1 MDEKKGEE
9 RRIENIILMVY
20 EKRGRVSGTLER
32 AQKLSYTMRIIFPY
46 EDIDTILL
54 TIDNHNKL

>member
-32 AQKLSYTMRIIFPY
+32 ANKLSYTMRIIF
-46 EDIDTILL
+46 L
-54 TIDNHNKL
+54 TKIYIQYF